1 MFRLFKRSLDDFKTT
16 YPQHLAFAIVYMLLT
31 SFIFV
36 PVASIIFNRILMYID
51 APTLINNEVYSVAL
65 SYSGISILI
74 LVALIV
80 FILLFIQFAVFI
92 VIAQKQYFKKPIT
105 VANAFLTG
113 LSRSRKL
120 LSISVLPLILVLLLL
135 APFIRTPIN
144 EIVYDLNMSILYSG
158 HLSLSYVSLAVYFA
172 VLMFVLY
179 IILRWIFVI
188 HFIVIEK
195 SNVRHAIKRSMQ
207 LTKRHQKSIL
217 ISVLSINVMIFLL
230 STLILYLISLI
241 PNVMTGTI
249 VGDLIEHYLVT
260 ITSIIA
266 TLSTLI
272 LIPVNVIMLTRL
284 FYQYKREKEQEVT
297 DDLDLTRSIRLAVGE
312 RKAYSFFKQKR
323 ILIVFLF
330 ILYVTGVFTYNQTI
344 SGNLVYLDWN
354 VEVAAHRGD
363 ATNAPE
369 NSMSAV
375 ESAIEQG
382 LNVVEVDVQ
391 LTQDDVL
398 VLHHDKNLL
407 RTAGVPGRVSDLTY
421 DELSVHDIGSSF
433 SEEYAGEAIPR
444 LDRVIE
450 VTQDAGVKLLL
461 DVKPDENEE
470 ALARSLSDLLEEKEV
485 INDMYVQS
493 FNSQFLKAVR
503 QQNEE
508 IEIGQILF
516 TAVGDLSRLDV
527 DFYTVHQTMLSD
539 DLVNELKSNG
549 YGIWVWS
556 TNIDRTANQVLQYD
570 VDGIITKTP
579 DVVLRMIEIRR

>member
-16 YPQHLAFAIVYMLLT
+16 YPQHLAFAIFYMLLT

-36 PVASIIFNRILMYID
+36 PVASIFFNRILVYID

-65 SYSGISILI
+65 SYTGISILI
-74 LVALIV
+74 LVGLIV

-105 VANAFLTG
+105 VANALITG
-113 LSRSRKL
+113 FARAKKL

-135 APFIRTPIN
+135 TPFIRTPLN

-158 HLSLSYVSLAVYFA
+158 HLSLSYVSLAVYFSI
-172 VLMFVLY
+172 LMFVLY

-195 SNVRHAIKRSMQ
+195 NNVRHAIKRSMK

-217 ISVLSINVMIFLL
+217 INVLSINVLIVVA
-230 STLILYLISLI
+230 STFILYLLSLI

-249 VGDLIEHYLVT
+249 IGELIEHYLVT

-266 TLSTLI
+266 TLSTLV

-284 FYQYKREKEQEVT
+284 FYQYKHEEEQEVT
-297 DDLDLTRSIRLAVGE
+297 DDLELSRSIRLAVAE
-312 RKAYSFFKQKR
+312 RKAYSFFR
-323 ILIVFLF
+323 RRRLLISLLV
-330 ILYVTGVFTYNQTI
+330 IVYVTGVFAYNQTI

-363 ATNAPE
+363 SKNAPE

-391 LTQDDVL
+391 LTRDNVL
-398 VLHHDKNLL
+398 VLHHDKTLL
-407 RTAGVPGRVSDLTY
+407 RTAGAPERVSDLTY
-421 DELSVHDIGSSF
+421 NELRTHDIGSSF
-433 SEEYAGEAIPR
+433 SEEFAGESIPR
-444 LDRVIE
+444 LEDVFE
-450 VTQDAGVKLLL
+450 VAQEAGVKLLL

-470 ALARSLSDLLEEKEV
+470 ALARNLAILLEEKEM
-485 INDMYVQS
+485 IGETYVQS
-493 FNSQFLKAVR
+493 FNNQFLQSIR
-503 QQNEE
+503 DENEE
-508 IEIGQILF
+508 IEIGQIVF

-539 DLVNELKSNG
+539 DLVNELKRDG

-579 DVVLRMIEIRR
+579 DVVLRMIEIRQ

>member
-16 YPQHLAFAIVYMLLT
+16 YPQHLAFAIFYMLLT

-36 PVASIIFNRILMYID
+36 PVASIFFNRILVYID

-65 SYSGISILI
+65 SYTGISILI
-74 LVALIV
+74 LVGLIV

-105 VANAFLTG
+105 VANALITG
-113 LSRSRKL
+113 FSRARNL

-135 APFIRTPIN
+135 TPFIRTPLN

-158 HLSLSYVSLAVYFA
+158 HLSLSYVSLAVYFSI
-172 VLMFVLY
+172 LMFVLY

-195 SNVRHAIKRSMQ
+195 NNVRHAIKRSMK

-217 ISVLSINVMIFLL
+217 INVLSINVLIVVA
-230 STLILYLISLI
+230 STFILYLLSLI
-241 PNVMTGTI
+241 PNVMTGTFI
-249 VGDLIEHYLVT
+249 GELIEHYLVT

-266 TLSTLI
+266 TLSTLV

-284 FYQYKREKEQEVT
+284 FYQYKHEEEQEVT
-297 DDLDLTRSIRLAVGE
+297 DDLELSRSIRLAVAE
-312 RKAYSFFKQKR
+312 RKAYSFFR
-323 ILIVFLF
+323 RRRLLISLLV
-330 ILYVTGVFTYNQTI
+330 IVYVTGVFAYNQTI

-363 ATNAPE
+363 SKNAPE
-369 NSMSAV
+369 NSMSSV

-391 LTQDDVL
+391 LTRDNVL
-398 VLHHDKNLL
+398 VLHHDKTLL
-407 RTAGVPGRVSDLTY
+407 RTAGAPERVSDLTY
-421 DELSVHDIGSSF
+421 NELRTHDIGSSF
-433 SEEYAGEAIPR
+433 SEEFAGESIPR
-444 LDRVIE
+444 LEDVFE
-450 VTQDAGVKLLL
+450 VAQEAGVKLLL

-470 ALARSLSDLLEEKEV
+470 ALARNLAILLEEKEM
-485 INDMYVQS
+485 IGETYVQS
-493 FNSQFLKAVR
+493 FNNQFLQSIR
-503 QQNEE
+503 DENEE
-508 IEIGQILF
+508 IEIGQIVF

-539 DLVNELKSNG
+539 DLVNELKRNG

-579 DVVLRMIEIRR
+579 DVVLRMIEIRQ